1 MSLHPHVAEPE
12 TAFSVQ
18 CTVHVRKCSLAVVA
32 ATLRLITLTL
42 SVLLLLKCGFVS
54 REAVSFF
61 VTRHRSCSDAKFCC
75 VCHVVHVML
84 LFMSCCCSCHVVVH
98 VMLSFMSCY
107 CCRRSTRMRRATAS
121 SSSASATTH
130 KASSPSTLL
139 LVSVCTYKSLNTSKR
154 LPPDLFSYCSH
165 RSHAHATTPVP
176 GNKVN

>member
-1 MSLHPHVAEPE
+1 MRKCFPTLNRTDPVFQSKLSIMSLHPHVAEPE

-75 VCHVVHVML
+75 VCHVVHI
-84 LFMSCCCSCHVVVH
+84 
-98 VMLSFMSCY
+98 MLSFMSC
-107 CCRRSTRMRRATAS
+107 CVLLQAFDADATRNSIFQFSIRNDPQGFFSIDSTTGECGPLEKPKHIRK
-121 SSSASATTH
+121 TT
-130 KASSPSTLL
+130 S
-139 LVSVCTYKSLNTSKR
+139 
-154 LPPDLFSYCSH
+154 
-165 RSHAHATTPVP
+165 
-176 GNKVN
+176 